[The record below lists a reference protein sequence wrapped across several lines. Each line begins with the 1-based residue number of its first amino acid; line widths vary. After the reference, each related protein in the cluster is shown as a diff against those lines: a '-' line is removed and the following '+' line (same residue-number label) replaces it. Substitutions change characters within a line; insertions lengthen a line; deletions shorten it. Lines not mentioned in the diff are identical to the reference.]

1 MSPILHQSFLSGT
14 LNRLSYR
21 GLLDATL
28 DHQALR
34 MSSPISEV
42 IIPIATI
49 ESVKLIRNIVE
60 FGIRI
65 TYRDTSGRHVVGF
78 RTHKYKTWGNAFQ
91 QLGITVIPPKG
102 WFSDFL

>member
-1 MSPILHQSFLSGT
+1 MTPILHQSFLSGT
-14 LNRLSYR
+14 LNRLPIR

-28 DHQALR
+28 DGQALR
-34 MSSPISEV
+34 LSSPVSEA
-42 IIPIATI
+42 IIPIASIQT
-49 ESVKLIRNIVE
+49 VKLIRNIVE

-65 TYRDTSGRHVVGF
+65 TYHDASGLHITGF
-78 RTHKYKTWGNAFQ
+78 RTRKYKAWGAAFR

>member
-1 MSPILHQSFLSGT
+1 MTPILHQSFLSGT
-14 LNRLSYR
+14 INRLPVR

-28 DHQALR
+28 DSQELR
-34 MSSPISEV
+34 LSSPV
-42 IIPIATI
+42 NQAIIPIATI
-49 ESVKLIRNIVE
+49 QTVKLIRNIVE

-65 TYRDTSGRHVVGF
+65 TYLDTSGRHVVGF
-78 RTHKYKTWGNAFQ
+78 RTRKYKAWGAAFH